1 MFLYDVSDKPLTKG
15 ARIKGDN
22 AAHLFMHG
30 KEVGALMEGS
40 EGWSK
45 HRPAI
50 IVVTILVSIISSI
63 FLYVYSERGHEGFI
77 DWFFNG
83 IIGLMFTG
91 FMIMF
96 VFPLF
101 EKLYDYLYEKLFK
114 KQED

>member
-1 MFLYDVSDKPLTKG
+1 
-15 ARIKGDN
+15 
-22 AAHLFMHG
+22 MHR

-45 HRPAI
+45 YRPAI
-50 IVVTILVSIISSI
+50 IVVTTLVLIPASI
-63 FLYVYSERGHEGFI
+63 FLYVYSERGYEGFI
-77 DWFFNG
+77 DWFSNG
-83 IIGLMFTG
+83 IIGLIFTG

>member
-1 MFLYDVSDKPLTKG
+1 
-15 ARIKGDN
+15 
-22 AAHLFMHG
+22 
-30 KEVGALMEGS
+30 MEGS
-40 EGWSK
+40 EGRSK

-50 IVVTILVSIISSI
+50 IVVTILVSIIASI

-114 KQED
+114 NKKTNLI